1 LSIDGFFSVNQHNT
15 NNLEDFKYDFNRV
28 NSLKLK
34 NFRSYKDL
42 QCSFDGGPVVLLGP
56 NGSGK
61 TNILEALSLLSPGKG
76 LRGASFD
83 QFRNFKGPSEWGVIA
98 EVASHNQTI
107 KISTGVSAG
116 RLRGRDVKVND
127 KKVSGYSSL
136 PSLISL
142 SWVTPSMDQIFMESP
157 SLRRKFLDR
166 MCSSFNDDHISSIK
180 NYEKLMRERNRLL
193 QDSFSDKTWL
203 DTLETRMASEGILI
217 GLTRIELV
225 KSLNDIL
232 GKDQNPVWPKAFLK
246 IEGDV
251 EEELISNNPNEVKEN
266 YSKTLFDNRRKDSL
280 SGRTLEGVHR
290 SDLLVSERNK
300 GVYASQCSTGEQ
312 KGLLLGLILSHLD
325 LIAESSNRYPIL
337 LLDEVIAH
345 LDQIRRSSLFDQ
357 IVRTKAQVFMTG
369 TDVNSFSPIKGSAE
383 FFSVGMG
390 RLKEF

>member
-1 LSIDGFFSVNQHNT
+1 
-15 NNLEDFKYDFNRV
+15 
-28 NSLKLK
+28 
-34 NFRSYKDL
+34 
-42 QCSFDGGPVVLLGP
+42 
-56 NGSGK
+56 
-61 TNILEALSLLSPGKG
+61 
-76 LRGASFD
+76 
-83 QFRNFKGPSEWGVIA
+83 
-98 EVASHNQTI
+98 
-107 KISTGVSAG
+107 
-116 RLRGRDVKVND
+116 
-127 KKVSGYSSL
+127 
-136 PSLISL
+136 
-142 SWVTPSMDQIFMESP
+142 MESP
-157 SLRRKFLDR
+157 SSRRKFLDR
-166 MCSSFNDDHISSIK
+166 MCSSFNDNHISSIK

-251 EEELISNNPNEVKEN
+251 EEELISNNSDEVKEN

-300 GVYASQCSTGEQ
+300 GVYANQCSTGEQ

-345 LDQIRRSSLFDQ
+345 LDQVRRSSLFDQ

-390 RLKEF
+390 LLKEFQI

>member
-1 LSIDGFFSVNQHNT
+1 
-15 NNLEDFKYDFNRV
+15 
-28 NSLKLK
+28 
-34 NFRSYKDL
+34 
-42 QCSFDGGPVVLLGP
+42 
-56 NGSGK
+56 
-61 TNILEALSLLSPGKG
+61 
-76 LRGASFD
+76 
-83 QFRNFKGPSEWGVIA
+83 
-98 EVASHNQTI
+98 
-107 KISTGVSAG
+107 
-116 RLRGRDVKVND
+116 
-127 KKVSGYSSL
+127 
-136 PSLISL
+136 
-142 SWVTPSMDQIFMESP
+142 
-157 SLRRKFLDR
+157 
-166 MCSSFNDDHISSIK
+166 
-180 NYEKLMRERNRLL
+180 
-193 QDSFSDKTWL
+193 
-203 DTLETRMASEGILI
+203 MASEGILI

-251 EEELISNNPNEVKEN
+251 EEELISNNSDEVKEN

-300 GVYASQCSTGEQ
+300 GVYANQCSTGEQ

-345 LDQIRRSSLFDQ
+345 LDQVRRSSLFDQ

-390 RLKEF
+390 LLKEFQI